1 VSTARLVPL
10 VPAPRLLWAMA
21 ALLALAL
28 AAAILPAMGAASAL
42 AAGAFMLVALLDA
55 LAGLRRQP
63 PEVARQVPSSLALG
77 VRVEVALRAANRSPQ
92 RIRCELNDHHPAS
105 FESEGLPQKL
115 DLAPGEWREIRYQVR
130 PQARGAASFGGTELR
145 LDSPLGLWQ
154 VPRRAGE
161 AAQARV
167 FPNFR
172 ALARY
177 TLLATDNRLSQ
188 IGVLQVRRRGEGM
201 EFHQLREYR
210 QGDSQR
216 AIDWKATART
226 ARLIAREYE
235 DEKDQRIL
243 LVIDCGRRMAAK
255 DDALSHFDHAL
266 NAALLLAHVALR
278 QGDAVGVLTMG
289 AHGGQRYI
297 APRKSVAA
305 VNTIL
310 ERVYD
315 LEPSLA
321 MPDFLLAAREVMT
334 RMRRRALV
342 VVLTNLRDEDDETL
356 SPALGL
362 LRKRH
367 LVVLASLRE
376 AILGRAL
383 SARVDS
389 FDRAV
394 THAAAAD
401 YLAQRERAFRRI
413 DAAGATCLDLEPERL
428 AISLVNHYLELKRH
442 GRL

>member
-1 VSTARLVPL
+1 VSGARRMPL
-10 VPAPRLLWAMA
+10 VPAPRLLWAA
-21 ALLALAL
+21 ALLVALAVLAAVLPALGTAWALAAGALAL
-28 AAAILPAMGAASAL
+28 AAA
-42 AAGAFMLVALLDA
+42 LDA
-55 LAGLRRQP
+55 AAGLRLPAPAVTR
-63 PEVARQVPSSLALG
+63 RVPHSLALG
-77 VRVEVALRAANRSPQ
+77 VRVDVALRAVNASARAL
-92 RIRCELNDHHPAS
+92 RVELNDLHPPS
-105 FESEGLPQKL
+105 LECEGLPHSL
-115 DLAPGEWREIRYQVR
+115 ALAPGEWREMRYRAR
-130 PQARGAASFGGTELR
+130 PLARGAVEFGATELR
-145 LDSPLGLWQ
+145 LASPLGLWQ
-154 VPRRAGE
+154 VARRAGAG
-161 AAQARV
+161 AAARV

-172 ALARY
+172 ALVRY
-177 TLLATDNRLSQ
+177 TLLATGNRLSQ

-210 QGDSQR
+210 QGDSAR

-235 DEKDQRIL
+235 DERDQRVL

-289 AHGGQRYI
+289 APGAARYL

-310 ERVYD
+310 ESVYD

-321 MPDFLLAAREVMT
+321 MPDYLRAAQDIMV

-342 VVLTNLRDEDDETL
+342 VLLTNLRDEDDDTL
-356 SPALGL
+356 SAALAL

-383 SARVDS
+383 AARVDS
-389 FDRAV
+389 FDRAL
-394 THAAAAD
+394 THAAAAE
-401 YLAQRERAFRRI
+401 YLAQRERAFRRVG
-413 DAAGATCLDLEPERL
+413 AAGAACLDVEPQRL
-428 AISLVNHYLELKRH
+428 AISLVNHYLGLKRL